1 MRRTTSLLFA
11 GALVLRLGV
20 AVAAPAEDD
29 LVQRRAIRGAP
40 VEGVH
45 ESDELRSMREFDESS
60 FPRPL
65 PVGDLIDGAVDDRAG
80 VHPSAADAHPAEGGL
95 GPDALPA
102 SLRSPV
108 PQAETVPTAIPWL
121 SSLKMPDMPVRL
133 DPRVV
138 RYLEFYKADPKGRSI
153 MTSWLRRQGRYRALM
168 ETAMEQA
175 HLPKA
180 LLYVSMIESSYDP
193 HDRSLV
199 GAVGLWQFLPEG
211 SRIYGLRVDHW
222 VDERK
227 DPEKATLAAMRYLGD
242 LKARFGTW
250 SLALA
255 AFNAGYGAV
264 LRSIHKYNSN
274 DYWELCRHENGMPWE
289 TTLYVPKVMATA
301 IVGENRALFGYDD
314 LQVDPAL
321 MWDRVFVDTSMS
333 TSALAGAAGV
343 SEAQIVTLNPHL
355 RRGRT
360 PPEARFE
367 VHVPRGSART
377 FLAGYDKA
385 KEAVRP
391 YTMRYGER
399 LEDLAASLSMSTR
412 QLKAMNGLADTSE
425 VRPGLTLVVPSN
437 KEPKTPPVCDTVVVA
452 VPDSTV
458 VVAGKKRVFYR
469 TLPTDSLAD
478 LAHFF
483 DLKPGDVQRWNDI
496 DPDAKL
502 AGAMVLQLWVDNAFD
517 TAKAALVDP
526 SRVRVVTVG
535 SDEFFDLEETKRGRE
550 RLGYTV
556 KSGDDLKR
564 IGKKFGLTV
573 ADMERINR
581 FGEKHAP
588 LVVGQ
593 KLVVYRTMSA
603 SERTKAMCKLVP
615 GGTDAAPAVDEP
627 KSEEENDAPE
637 PALRETSKESTDDP
651 SLPRLQP

>member
-1 MRRTTSLLFA
+1 M
-11 GALVLRLGV
+11 LRLG
-20 AVAAPAEDD
+20 AAGAAPAEDD

-65 PVGDLIDGAVDDRAG
+65 PVGDLLDGAPDDLATPPG
-80 VHPSAADAHPAEGGL
+80 ADVHPAEGDL

-108 PQAETVPTAIPWL
+108 PQRETVPTSIPWL
-121 SSLKMPDMPVRL
+121 ASLKLPDIPVRL

-138 RYLEFYKADPKGRSI
+138 RYLEFYKSDPKGRSI

-168 ETAMEQA
+168 ETALDKA

-193 HDRSLV
+193 HDRSHA

-211 SRIYGLRVDHW
+211 ARIYGLRVDHW

-227 DPEKATLAAMRYLGD
+227 DPEKATLAVMRYLGD

-255 AFNAGYGAV
+255 AFNAGYGAL
-264 LRSIHKYNSN
+264 LRSIHKYNTN

-314 LQVDPAL
+314 VQVDPAL
-321 MWDRVFVDTSMS
+321 MWDRVFVDSSMS
-333 TSALAGAAGV
+333 TAAIASAAGV

-367 VHVPRGSART
+367 VHVPRGTAHT
-377 FLAGYDKA
+377 FLAGYDRS

-412 QLKAMNGLADTSE
+412 QLKALNGLADTTE
-425 VRPGLTLVVPSN
+425 VHPGLTLVVPSN
-437 KEPKTPPVCDTVVVA
+437 KEPKVPTACDTVVVA
-452 VPDSTV
+452 VPDRELV
-458 VVAGKKRVFYR
+458 VPGKKRVFYR

-478 LAHFF
+478 VAHFF
-483 DLKPGDVQRWNDI
+483 DLRSSDVQRWNDI

-502 AGAMVLQLWVDNAFD
+502 AGAMVLQLWVDIGFD
-517 TAKAALVDP
+517 ASKAALVDP
-526 SRVRVVTVG
+526 TRVRVVTVG
-535 SDEFFDLEETKRGRE
+535 SDEFFDLEETKRGRV
-550 RLGYTV
+550 RLSYTV
-556 KSGDDLKR
+556 KSGDDLQR

-603 SERTKAMCKLVP
+603 SEKTKAMCKLTP
-615 GGTDAAPAVDEP
+615 GGTDAPAADEAQREP
-627 KSEEENDAPE
+627 RDEEDEASE
-637 PALRETSKESTDDP
+637 PALRETSKEPSDSP
-651 SLPRLQP
+651 SLPHPPQP

>member
-1 MRRTTSLLFA
+1 MRRTATIWTA
-11 GALVLRLGV
+11 GLLVLRLGA

-65 PVGDLIDGAVDDRAG
+65 PVGDLLDRAPDDLAT
-80 VHPSAADAHPAEGGL
+80 HPSADVHPAEGGL

-108 PQAETVPTAIPWL
+108 PQPETVPTSIPWL
-121 SSLKMPDMPVRL
+121 ASLKLPDMPVRL

-138 RYLEFYKADPKGRSI
+138 RYLEFYKSDPKGRNI

-168 ETAMEQA
+168 EAALDKA

-193 HDRSLV
+193 HDRSHA

-211 SRIYGLRVDHW
+211 ARIYGLRVDHW

-227 DPEKATLAAMRYLGD
+227 DPEKATLAVMRYLGD

-255 AFNAGYGAV
+255 GFNAGYGAL
-264 LRSIHKYNSN
+264 LRSIHKYNTN

-314 LQVDPAL
+314 VQADPAL
-321 MWDRVFVDTSMS
+321 MWDRVFVDSSMS
-333 TSALAGAAGV
+333 TAAIASAAGV

-367 VHVPRGSART
+367 VHVPRGTAHA
-377 FLAGYDKA
+377 FLAGYDRS

-412 QLKAMNGLADTSE
+412 QLKALNGLADTTE

-437 KEPKTPPVCDTVVVA
+437 KEPKVPTACDTVVVA
-452 VPDSTV
+452 VPDKDL

-483 DLKPGDVQRWNDI
+483 DLRSSDVQRWNDI

-502 AGAMVLQLWVDNAFD
+502 AGAMVLQLWVDGNFD
-517 TAKAALVDP
+517 ASKAALVDP
-526 SRVRVVTVG
+526 TRVRVVTVG
-535 SDEFFDLEETKRGRE
+535 SDEFFDLEETKRGRA
-550 RLGYTV
+550 RLSYTV
-556 KSGDDLKR
+556 KSGDDLQR

-603 SERTKAMCKLVP
+603 SEKTKAMCRLTP
-615 GGTDAAPAVDEP
+615 GGTDAAPADEARD
-627 KSEEENDAPE
+627 EEEEAPE
-637 PALRETSKESTDDP
+637 PALRETSKEPGEDP
-651 SLPRLQP
+651 SLPHPPRP